1 MTIADAPYIREAENF
16 GMPPYDDDPDY
27 SEQAKILKGI
37 DKDIDSIVDLLLDAE
52 AELDGTG
59 FDKEIR
65 ELIYKV
71 EEIGCDIRAEAKKI
85 HFGYDR
91 G

>member
-1 MTIADAPYIREAENF
+1 MTIADAPYIREAEQL

-27 SEQAKILKGI
+27 SEQAKRLKEI
-37 DKDIDSIVDLLLDAE
+37 DKEIEKVVDLLLDAE
-52 AELDGTG
+52 ADLDGTG
-59 FDKEIR
+59 FDTEIR

-71 EEIGCDIRAEAKKI
+71 EEIGCDIKAEAKKI
-85 HFGYDR
+85 YFGYDR